1 MLNLEVL
8 TDRLLPARDGWV
20 TRSGK
25 PLSLGMR
32 TSRMRHLMLII
43 VLCASISVAAEDIP
57 PLNVPV
63 GEMVQDI
70 SCASDPSQTYTLYL
84 PEGFST
90 DRRWPVLLVFDPRGR
105 SVVAAELFREAA
117 DTYGWI
123 LVSSDNTRSDGPW
136 EPNEKAIAA
145 LWPEV
150 HDRLPADFARVYAA
164 GFSGG
169 GAVAYVLSR
178 STNEVAGILAC
189 GSRHF
194 PDSLKHVGAPIFST
208 AGDTDFNYHEMHA
221 VDAFLQKQGN
231 PHRLVIFEG
240 GHSWMPA
247 EVALDAV
254 EWFELLAMRS
264 ELRDRNPELVE
275 TLYEADLADAHALE
289 ADGRLIEAARRLN
302 EMGRTYAGLRDTTDV
317 RAAAWKIEE
326 SLEYRSQRKQLKRWD
341 AFERQYLEE
350 MNRQFAELRNA
361 EIVPPVAQMAR
372 RFRIEELQ
380 RRALEPGIEGV
391 TARRAR
397 NSLVTGLGFYL
408 PRDFIAAGQYD
419 RLAASLELAV
429 MVNESNPV
437 AWYNLACARARLD
450 RGEPAMEALAT
461 ALDLGF
467 NNAELLATDSDL
479 DSLRKRDDFKAVLA
493 SLTE

>member
-1 MLNLEVL
+1 
-8 TDRLLPARDGWV
+8 
-20 TRSGK
+20 
-25 PLSLGMR
+25 MR
-32 TSRMRHLMLII
+32 
-43 VLCASISVAAEDIP
+43 VA
-57 PLNVPV
+57 V
-63 GEMVQDI
+63 GEMVQGI
-70 SCASDPSQTYTLYL
+70 TCASDPSQTYTLYL
-84 PEGFST
+84 PPDFAD

-105 SVVAAELFREAA
+105 SVLAAELFREAA
-117 DTYGWI
+117 DAYGWI

-150 HDRLPADFARVYAA
+150 HDRLPADFDRIYAA

-194 PDSLKHVGAPIFST
+194 PDSLKHVHAPIFST

-221 VDAFLQKQGN
+221 VDAFLEKQGN
-231 PHRLVIFEG
+231 PHRLAIFGG
-240 GHSWMPA
+240 GHTWMTRG
-247 EVALDAV
+247 VALDAV

-264 ELRDRNPELVE
+264 GLRDRDPALVE
-275 TLYEADLADAHALE
+275 TLYEADLADAEGLAS
-289 ADGRLIEAARRLN
+289 DGRLIEAARRLN
-302 EMGRTYAGLRDTTDV
+302 EIGRTYTGLRDTTDA
-317 RAAAWKIEE
+317 RTAAWKIEG
-326 SLEYRSQRKQLKRWD
+326 SPEYRQQRKKMRKWD
-341 AFERQYLEE
+341 AFEREYLEE

-391 TARRAR
+391 TARRAL
-397 NSLVTGLGFYL
+397 NSLVTGLGYYL
-408 PRDFIAAGQYD
+408 PRDFMAAEQYD
-419 RLAASLELAV
+419 RLAASLELALR
-429 MVNESNPV
+429 VNRENPV
-437 AWYNLACARARLD
+437 SWYNLACARARLD
-450 RGEPAMEALAT
+450 RGEPAVEALEM

-467 NNAELLATDSDL
+467 NNSELLATDTDL
-479 DSLRKRDDFKAVLA
+479 DSLRERDDFKTLMA
-493 SLTE
+493 SLGE

>member
-1 MLNLEVL
+1 
-8 TDRLLPARDGWV
+8 
-20 TRSGK
+20 
-25 PLSLGMR
+25 
-32 TSRMRHLMLII
+32 
-43 VLCASISVAAEDIP
+43 
-57 PLNVPV
+57 
-63 GEMVQDI
+63 MVQGI
-70 SCASDPSQTYTLYL
+70 ACASDPSQTYTLYL
-84 PEGFST
+84 PPGFSN

-105 SVVAAELFREAA
+105 SVLAAELFREAA

-150 HDRLPADFARVYAA
+150 HDRLPADFERVYAA

-208 AGDTDFNYHEMHA
+208 AGNTDFNYHEMHA

-231 PHRLVIFEG
+231 PHRLAIFEG

-247 EVALDAV
+247 EVARDAV

-264 ELRDRNPELVE
+264 ELRSRDPELVE
-275 TLYEADLADAHALE
+275 TLYEADLADANALE
-289 ADGRLIEAARRLN
+289 SDGRMIEAARRLN

-317 RAAAWKIEE
+317 RTSAWKIEG
-326 SLEYRSQRKQLKRWD
+326 SPAYRSQRKQLKRWD

-350 MNRQFAELRNA
+350 MNREFAELRNA

-380 RRALEPGIEGV
+380 RRALEPGVEGV
-391 TARRAR
+391 TARRAL
-397 NSLVTGLGFYL
+397 NSLVTGLGYYL
-408 PRDFIAAGQYD
+408 PRDFMAAGQYD
-419 RLAASLELAV
+419 RLAASLELALK
-429 MVNESNPV
+429 VNEGNPV

-450 RGEPAMEALAT
+450 RSEPAMEALET
-461 ALDLGF
+461 ALELGF
-467 NNAELLATDSDL
+467 NNTELLATDTDL
-479 DSLRKRDDFKAVLA
+479 DSLRMREDFKAVLV
-493 SLTE
+493 SLAE